1 MSDTTPTSF
10 SQLPHASVGRR
21 LAALV
26 YDVLILAGLL
36 MVYGFV
42 AMLVASAV
50 GGLNCQPEA
59 VDYTPCVG
67 GPLYQLGALA
77 VIAAYFFWSW
87 RAAGQ
92 TIGMRAW
99 RLLLASP
106 NGNQLTWKQCLLRA
120 LVAPI
125 SLAALG
131 IGYFWAWTRADR
143 ASWQDLASGSEVR
156 LLPKQKK
163 KQSAPTY

>member
-1 MSDTTPTSF
+1 MSTPDTPTSF
-10 SQLPHASVGRR
+10 SQLPRASVGRR

-26 YDVLILAGLL
+26 YDALIIMGLL

-50 GGLNCQPEA
+50 VGLNCQPEEL
-59 VDYTPCVG
+59 DYNPCVS
-67 GPLYQLGALA
+67 GPLFQLGGLA
-77 VIAAYFFWSW
+77 VIAGYFFWSW

-106 NGNQLTWKQCLLRA
+106 GGVQLSWRQCVLRA
-120 LVAPI
+120 VTAPL
-125 SLAALG
+125 SLTCFGL
-131 IGYFWAWTRADR
+131 GYFWAWTRADR
-143 ASWQDLASGSEVR
+143 ASWHDIISGSEVR
-156 LLPKQKK
+156 LLPKKK
-163 KQSAPTY
+163 K

>member
-1 MSDTTPTSF
+1 MPF
-10 SQLPHASVGRR
+10 AGVGRR

-26 YDVLILAGLL
+26 YDSLILMGLL

-50 GGLNCQPEA
+50 VGLNCQPEEL
-59 VDYTPCVG
+59 DYNPCVS
-67 GPLYQLGALA
+67 GPLFQLGALA
-77 VIAAYFFWSW
+77 VIAGYFTWSW

-106 NGNQLTWKQCLLRA
+106 DGVQLSWRQCALRILA
-120 LVAPI
+120 APV
-125 SLAALG
+125 SLACFGA
-131 IGYFWAWTRADR
+131 GYFWGLTRTDR
-143 ASWQDLASGSEVR
+143 ASWHDLVSGSQVR
-156 LLPKQKK
+156 LLPKK
-163 KQSAPTY
+163 

>member
-1 MSDTTPTSF
+1 MSTPTPSNSATAPSQF
-10 SQLPHASVGRR
+10 SQLPYAGVGRR

-26 YDVLILAGLL
+26 YDALIVMGLL

-42 AMLVASAV
+42 ALLIASSV
-50 GGLNCQPEA
+50 VGLNCQPEEL
-59 VDYTPCVG
+59 DYNPCVS
-67 GPLYQLGALA
+67 GPLFQLGALL
-77 VIAAYFFWSW
+77 VIASYFIWSW

-106 NGNQLTWKQCLLRA
+106 EGVQLSWQQCLLRA

-125 SLAALG
+125 SLACAG
-131 IGYFWAWTRADR
+131 AGYFWGWTRKDR
-143 ASWQDLASGSEVR
+143 ASWHDLISNSQVR
-156 LLPKQKK
+156 LLPKKK
-163 KQSAPTY
+163 K